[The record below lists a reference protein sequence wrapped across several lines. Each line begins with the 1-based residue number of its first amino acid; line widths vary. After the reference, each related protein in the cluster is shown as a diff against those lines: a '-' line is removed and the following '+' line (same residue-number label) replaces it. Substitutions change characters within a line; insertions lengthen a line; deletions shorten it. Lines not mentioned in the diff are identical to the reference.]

1 MNKLTLGY
9 SGYKKLNAYFSCM
22 FYMFPVTIEE
32 LLFNPNSV
40 SDEHREMSPVMRKQD
55 FFMCENKDADQL
67 HGNRVADQRLCFRY
81 TDSTIP
87 LLPIHKIS
95 SF

>member
-9 SGYKKLNAYFSCM
+9 SGLKKLNAYFSCM
-22 FYMFPVTIEE
+22 FYMFPATIKA

-40 SDEHREMSPVMRKQD
+40 NDDHREMSRVMRKPD

-67 HGNRVADQRLCFRY
+67 HGNREADQRLCFRY
-81 TDSTIP
+81 MDSTIP
-87 LLPIHKIS
+87 LLPIYKIS
-95 SF
+95 SL